1 MVMKNQWSDKTA
13 KDLVKHYGAMGVGED
28 LALRV
33 YTSRLLGQ
41 EPKLVLHGGGNTSVK
56 TQVRT
61 KDGETVDVLCVK
73 GSGWDMGD
81 IEPAG
86 LPAVR
91 LNPLRKLAV
100 LKSLSDEEMVNYQRI
115 NLLDAASPNPS
126 VETLLHAFL
135 PHKFIDHSHANAIL
149 SLTDQPDGEA
159 HALNLFGKR
168 LAMVPYIM
176 PGFALA
182 KKAKQVFEAN
192 PKVQGMVLLKHGL
205 FTFGDTAQEA
215 YERHIKFVSMA
226 ERYLA
231 KARAKKARVFM
242 PARQPRKIAA
252 LAEVAPI
259 LRGRAA
265 IKLGGGAYK
274 RMVMDFRTS
283 PEILAYVNGRD
294 VARISQS
301 GNVTPD
307 HVIRIKGWP
316 LVVSAPE
323 AGKLAEFA
331 QSVDKALER
340 YVADYRSYFERYN
353 AKADPR
359 KKPLDPMPRVILVPG
374 LGLFGLGASKKDA
387 KIAADLAVTTVS
399 VVTDASALGRFES
412 IPKAKLFDMEY
423 WSLEQAKL
431 GKGAEKGLARQIVAV
446 TGGGSGIGAAV
457 AQAFAREG
465 AEVAVL
471 DLNLQ
476 AAQDVAKSVKGLAV
490 ACDVTNPDSVKAA
503 FLRIVEVYGGLDIVV
518 SNAGAAWQGKIGTVD
533 EAVLRRSFELN
544 FWGHQR
550 VSQAA
555 LDIFRAQGTGGC
567 LLYNTSKQAVNPG
580 KDFGPYGLPKAAT
593 LFLMKQYALDHGR
606 EGIRA
611 NAVNADRIRSGLLTD
626 QMIASRAKARGLS
639 VADYM
644 GGNLL
649 GREVEANDVAQAF
662 IDLAKALKTT
672 ACVVT
677 VDGGNIEASLR

>member
-1 MVMKNQWSDKTA
+1 MKNQWSDKSA
-13 KDLVKHYGAMGVGED
+13 REAVARYGAMGVNED

-33 YTSRLLGQ
+33 YTTRLLGQ
-41 EPKLVLHGGGNTSVK
+41 EPRLVLHGGGNTSVK
-56 TQVRT
+56 TRMSPRG
-61 KDGETVDVLCVK
+61 GEETDVLCVK
-73 GSGWDMGD
+73 GSGWDMGV

-91 LNPLRKLAV
+91 LEPLHKLAR
-100 LKSLSDEEMVNYQRI
+100 LKAMSDEDMVNFQRI
-115 NLLDAASPNPS
+115 NLLDASSPNPS

-149 SLTDQPDGEA
+149 SLTDQPDGEH
-159 HALNLFGKR
+159 HAAKVFGNR
-168 LAMVPYIM
+168 LAVVPFIM

-182 KKAKQVFEAN
+182 KKAKQIFEAN
-192 PKVQGMVLLKHGL
+192 PKAQGLVLLKHGL
-205 FTFGDTAQEA
+205 FTFGATAKEA
-215 YERHIKFVSMA
+215 YERHIRFVSLA

-231 KARAKKARVFM
+231 AARRKKTRVFV
-242 PARQPRKIAA
+242 PARQPRNIAS

-259 LRGRAA
+259 LRGAVA
-265 IKLGGGAYK
+265 QKQGEGAFK

-294 VARISQS
+294 VARISAV
-301 GNVTPD
+301 GTVTPD

-316 LVVSAPE
+316 LVVPAPE
-323 AGKLAEFA
+323 AGKLDVFA
-331 QSVDKALER
+331 MGVHKALER
-340 YVADYRSYFERYN
+340 FVKGYQAYFEKNN
-353 AKADPR
+353 ARANPK

-387 KIAADLAVTTVS
+387 AIAGDLAETAVS
-399 VVTDASALGRFES
+399 VIADAQALGTFES
-412 IPKAKLFDMEY
+412 TSRRDLFDMEY

-431 GKGAEKGLARQIVAV
+431 GKGAEKPLARQVVAV

-457 AQAFAREG
+457 ARAFARQG

-471 DLNLQ
+471 DVNLK
-476 AAQDVAKSVKGLAV
+476 AAQALAKEIKGLGLF
-490 ACDVTNPDSVKAA
+490 CDVTDQASIDAA
-503 FLRIVEVYGGLDIVV
+503 FGRIAEVYGGLDVLV
-518 SNAGAAWQGKIGTVD
+518 SNAGAAWQGRIGLVD
-533 EAVLRRSFELN
+533 EAVLHKSFELN

-555 LDIFRAQGTGGC
+555 VALFRAQGTGGC

-580 KDFGPYGLPKAAT
+580 RDFGPYGLPKAAT

-626 QMIASRAKARGLS
+626 AMIAARSQARGVS
-639 VADYM
+639 QADYM
-644 GGNLL
+644 AGNLL
-649 GREVEANDVAQAF
+649 GREVEASDVAQAF
-662 IDLAKALKTT
+662 VDLALASKTT

>member
-1 MVMKNQWSDKTA
+1 MKTQWSDKTA
-13 KDLVKHYGAMGVGED
+13 KEFVRRYGAQGVNED

-41 EPKLVLHGGGNTSVK
+41 EAKLVLHGGGNTSVK
-56 TQVRT
+56 TTIRT
-61 KDGETVDVLCVK
+61 KDGETVEVLCVK

-81 IEPAG
+81 IEPQG

-91 LNPLRKLAV
+91 LAPLRKLAA
-100 LKSLSDEEMVNYQRI
+100 LKALSDEEMVNYQRV
-115 NLLDAASPNPS
+115 NLLDASSPNPS

-149 SLTDQPDGEA
+149 SLTDQPDGQA
-159 HALNLFGKR
+159 HAQAVFGQR
-168 LAMVPYIM
+168 LALVPYIM

-182 KKAKQVFEAN
+182 KKAKQIFEAN

-231 KARAKKARVFM
+231 KARQKKARVFV
-242 PARQPRKIAA
+242 PARQPKKIAA

-259 LRGRAA
+259 LRGRVALD
-265 IKLGGGAYK
+265 LGGGAFK

-283 PEILAYVNGRD
+283 PDILAYVNGRD
-294 VARISQS
+294 VAKISQS

-316 LVVSAPE
+316 LVVPAPE
-323 AGKLAEFA
+323 AGKMQEFA
-331 QSVDKALER
+331 QGVDKALSR
-340 YVADYRSYFERYN
+340 YVAGYKDYFERHN
-353 AKADPR
+353 AKAEPK

-399 VVTDASALGRFES
+399 VVTDATALGRFES
-412 IPKAKLFDMEY
+412 IPRAKLFDMEY

-431 GKGAEKGLARQIVAV
+431 GKGAEKGLARQVVAV
-446 TGGGSGIGAAV
+446 TGGGSGIGAAI
-457 AQAFAREG
+457 AKAFAKEG

-471 DLNLQ
+471 DLNLE
-476 AAQDVAKSVKGLAV
+476 AAQLVAKEVKGLAL
-490 ACDVTNPDSVKAA
+490 ACDVTNADSVSAA
-503 FLRIVEVYGGLDIVV
+503 FARISETYGGLDILV
-518 SNAGAAWQGKIGTVD
+518 SNAGAAWQGRIGTVD

-550 VSQAA
+550 ASQAA
-555 LDIFRAQGTGGC
+555 LDLFRAQGTGGC

-580 KDFGPYGLPKAAT
+580 RDFGPYGLPKAAT

-606 EGIRA
+606 EGVRA

-639 VADYM
+639 ISDYM

-649 GREVEANDVAQAF
+649 GREVEATDVAQAF
-662 IDLAKALKTT
+662 VDLAKATKTT